1 MTMILLLGYIP
12 LMLLVLAVSLYA
24 SGQRRDSQ
32 AARELGEMIGR
43 RNGLDRRADTGLPFV
58 GNDRR
63 TGVDRRGAQLGSGRA
78 DRAA

>member
-12 LMLLVLAVSLYA
+12 MMLIILAVSLYA

-43 RNGLDRRADTGLPFV
+43 RNGLDRRVEGGLPFV
-58 GNDRR
+58 GAERR
-63 TGVDRRGAQLGSGRA
+63 SGVDRRDA
-78 DRAA
+78 DADQANRAA